1 MARFLSPK
9 ELLSI
14 MAVPLPLGTAPMP
27 ISATDPDPGWFG
39 PESVTWKVLREPLL
53 ILAGARALLLQAAH
67 PHVAQGAIDH
77 SGYATDPFGR
87 LMRTTDWAGA
97 VAFGTTAEAEA
108 AAGRGNPVH
117 PKGAGRP

>member
-14 MAVPLPLGTAPMP
+14 MAVPLPLGPAPMP
-27 ISATDPDPGWFG
+27 ITDTDPDPGLFG
-39 PESVTWKVLREPLL
+39 PASVTWKVLREPLL

-77 SGYATDPFGR
+77 SAYATHPFGR
-87 LMRTTDWAGA
+87 LIPTPHSPPPAP
-97 VAFGTTAEAEA
+97 FGPT
-108 AAGRGNPVH
+108 PH
-117 PKGAGRP
+117 PA